1 MRGLDVLHHEVV
13 DLSLPSG
20 VSPSRPPCGR
30 CGVSLALRYATGAL
44 LRFGSWTTTNRQ
56 AEPSLCQQRRDSE
69 QLEPGA
75 RTIRDVLRT
84 ERLRQDAILA
94 PSPQDLDNDH
104 DQPDY
109 NALHTE

>member
-104 DQPDY
+104 DHPDY